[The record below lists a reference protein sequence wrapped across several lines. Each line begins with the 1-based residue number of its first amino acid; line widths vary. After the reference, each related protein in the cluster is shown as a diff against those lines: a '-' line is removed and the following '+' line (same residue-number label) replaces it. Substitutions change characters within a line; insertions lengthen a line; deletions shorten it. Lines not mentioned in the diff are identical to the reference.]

1 MHGSNNNIQRV
12 FQEAFSAADIAQ
24 ALPSFDGAASGE
36 EVRAIMEERSWDV
49 AGVRTGGFV
58 TGFVE
63 LSALGSGPCAD
74 CARPLDD
81 SLVVADTLPLAP
93 LVLRLKEQPRLFVRS
108 LGQIGG
114 GVSRFDMQRPAGRMW
129 LFGVVTLIET
139 RFSRMIADRCGND
152 AWQAFVSAGRL
163 QKTQE
168 LLAERRRRDQQ
179 VSLLDCLQFSDK
191 IQIIAENE
199 QLRSLTR
206 FTSRRQVKEVG
217 KQLEML
223 RNNLAHSQDIISG
236 DWDTIVVL
244 AEQLD
249 SVLDGPRAAA
259 EGAS

>member
-1 MHGSNNNIQRV
+1 VPFRLVLV
-12 FQEAFSAADIAQ
+12 FF
-24 ALPSFDGAASGE
+24 AAS
-36 EVRAIMEERSWDV
+36 
-49 AGVRTGGFV
+49 VRTGGFV
-58 TGFVE
+58 SGFVE
-63 LSALGSGPCAD
+63 PADLGSAACGE

-114 GVSRFDMQRPAGRMW
+114 VVSRFDMQRRAGRMW

-139 RFSRMIADRCGND
+139 RFSRMIARHCGEG

-168 LLAERRRRDQQ
+168 LLAERRRRDQP

-191 IQIIAENE
+191 IQIIAKNE

-206 FTSRRQVKEVG
+206 FTSRRQVEEVG

-223 RNNLAHSQDIISG
+223 RNNLAHAQDIISG

-244 AEQLD
+244 AERLD
-249 SVLDGPRAAA
+249 SVLDGPAREA
-259 EGAS
+259 